1 MNFLFLANIIIV
13 IWTKGRW
20 ASQEKRVVAP
30 HAFSPQKPYYIMRE
44 RERERERERLFK
56 TLERKF
62 IEIKF

>member
-30 HAFSPQKPYYIMRE
+30 HTFSPQKPYYIM
-44 RERERERERLFK
+44 RERERERLFK